1 MALGPAGRAQRA
13 NSSQGLRARTD
24 ARSVAFANIDA
35 MSNRQARRQQNR
47 QARRQATSYRGG
59 RSRGSSEGSGGS
71 GGSGGGGGRGSN
83 FLSWPFLAG
92 VSLLA
97 AALLALVIVFALRD
111 GGGDEGEPTSDLAI
125 LNQELERL
133 PTELQSGNKLGRDDA
148 PAKLIQYE
156 DFRCPICLSYTLNN
170 EGFLIEE
177 FVKPGLLQI
186 EFRHLP
192 VLGDASVRAAVGASC
207 AAKQDRLFEY
217 ANRLFALHAENGTAS
232 DLYEEDKL
240 VELASELGLDT
251 EAFAACQA
259 APDSLSQVSA
269 DIGAAREIGFQGT
282 PSFTLNGVPIQV
294 PPSSNE
300 RWREIIQEVIDIA
313 TAEDEPEDEAET
325 DGEPDAEDDATD

>member
-24 ARSVAFANIDA
+24 ARSAAFAILDP

-59 RSRGSSEGSGGS
+59 RSRGSSEGS

-156 DFRCPICLSYTLNN
+156 DFRCPICLSYTLNY

-217 ANRLFALHAENGTAS
+217 ANRLFALHAEKGTAS

-240 VELASELGLDT
+240 VELAGELGLDT

-313 TAEDEPEDEAET
+313 TAEDEPET

>member
-1 MALGPAGRAQRA
+1 
-13 NSSQGLRARTD
+13 
-24 ARSVAFANIDA
+24 
-35 MSNRQARRQQNR
+35 MSNPQARRPQNR

-59 RSRGSSEGSGGS
+59 RSRGSSEGNGGS
-71 GGSGGGGGRGSN
+71 GGGGGGGGRGSN

-97 AALLALVIVFALRD
+97 AALLALVIVLALRND
-111 GGGDEGEPTSDLAI
+111 GGDEGEPTSDLAI

-156 DFRCPICLSYTLNN
+156 DFRCPICLSYTLNY

-217 ANRLFALHAENGTAS
+217 ANRLFALHAEKGTGS
-232 DLYEEDKL
+232 DLYEEARL
-240 VELASELGLDT
+240 VELAGELGLDT
-251 EAFAACQA
+251 EAFAACQT
-259 APDSLSQVSA
+259 APDWLSQVSN
-269 DIGAAREIGFQGT
+269 DIAAAREIGFQGT

-300 RWREIIQEVIDIA
+300 RWREVIQEAIDIV
-313 TAEDEPEDEAET
+313 TAENEPEDEAET

>member
-13 NSSQGLRARTD
+13 NSSQGLRARAD
-24 ARSVAFANIDA
+24 ARSAAFAILDA

-71 GGSGGGGGRGSN
+71 GGSGGGGRRGSN

-111 GGGDEGEPTSDLAI
+111 GGGGEGEPTSDVGI
-125 LNQELERL
+125 LDQELERL

-156 DFRCPICLSYTLNN
+156 DFRCPHCLSYTVNN

-240 VELASELGLDT
+240 GEMAGELGLDT

-269 DIGAAREIGFQGT
+269 DIGAAREIGFQST

-294 PPSSNE
+294 PLSSNE

-313 TAEDEPEDEAET
+313 TAEDEPET

>member
-1 MALGPAGRAQRA
+1 
-13 NSSQGLRARTD
+13 
-24 ARSVAFANIDA
+24 

-71 GGSGGGGGRGSN
+71 GGGGGRGSN
-83 FLSWPFLAG
+83 FLSWPFLAS

-111 GGGDEGEPTSDLAI
+111 GGGDEGEPTSDVGI
-125 LNQELERL
+125 LDQELERL

-156 DFRCPICLSYTLNN
+156 DFRCPHCLSYTVNN

-217 ANRLFALHAENGTAS
+217 ANRLFALHAENGTGS

-240 VELASELGLDT
+240 VELAGELGLDT

-259 APDSLSQVSA
+259 APDSLSQVSS

-282 PSFTLNGVPIQV
+282 PRFTLNGVPIQV
-294 PPSSNE
+294 LPSSNE
-300 RWREIIQEVIDIA
+300 RWREIIQEEIDIV
-313 TAEDEPEDEAET
+313 TAEDEAEDEAET
-325 DGEPDAEDDATD
+325 DGEPDVEDGAGGETDADGESDDGDDDTG